1 MATES
6 SLSCSSILNQQHTL
20 PFSYNLGKM
29 SIFNTIA
36 FTKLNGIIA
45 HDVAD
50 KDVGSDM
57 IVTTFAHGLKNLG
70 YLLSEDAYKHL
81 CNLGDEKAS
90 RCLDILQIAKRMLV
104 LM

>member
-1 MATES
+1 
-6 SLSCSSILNQQHTL
+6 
-20 PFSYNLGKM
+20 M

-57 IVTTFAHGLKNLG
+57 IVMTFARGLKNLG
-70 YLLSEDAYKHL
+70 YLLSEDAYKEL

-90 RCLDILQIAKRMLV
+90 RCLDILQIKAYVGAHVNMKAFYPNFPAQVMEASEVTL
-104 LM
+104 